1 MSVTRRRDSA
11 ERPGGAA
18 RRGNLNFGLR
28 LGLELQVHWPKPES
42 RSQLKITQAAGI
54 TRVTG
59 ITRVKVIFQSLRVTD
74 RGSRAAPPV
83 TAPAPGQGPG
93 RRNHR
98 LFACTAAPRPARRRS
113 FQPLIYLSSIC
124 LGRRFAAAL

>member
-59 ITRVKVIFQSLRVTD
+59 ITRVKVIFQSLRVTA
-74 RGSRAAPPV
+74 RAKARVPEPPPSQLPRLAKGRATVTIGYSHARQRHGWRAAD
-83 TAPAPGQGPG
+83 
-93 RRNHR
+93 
-98 LFACTAAPRPARRRS
+98 LFS
-113 FQPLIYLSSIC
+113 H
-124 LGRRFAAAL
+124 